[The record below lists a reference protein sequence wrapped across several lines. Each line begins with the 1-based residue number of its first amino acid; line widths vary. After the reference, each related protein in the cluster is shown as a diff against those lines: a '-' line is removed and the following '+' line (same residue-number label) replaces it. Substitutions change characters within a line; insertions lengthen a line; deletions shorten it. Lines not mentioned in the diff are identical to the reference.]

1 MRHRPGTAESF
12 RRSAAPAHLNACL
25 VIQTGYHSGQ
35 GVTWM
40 AELHSQ
46 ACLGYPG
53 EMDRNTMNI
62 LKRYIQCPR

>member
-1 MRHRPGTAESF
+1 
-12 RRSAAPAHLNACL
+12 
-25 VIQTGYHSGQ
+25 
-35 GVTWM
+35 M
-40 AELHSQ
+40 AELRSQ

>member
-1 MRHRPGTAESF
+1 
-12 RRSAAPAHLNACL
+12 
-25 VIQTGYHSGQ
+25 
-35 GVTWM
+35 M